1 MKPEVIDDSA
11 PSEFPWDS
19 GDGFQLGGVRS
30 IAIPIVIDGEN
41 ADAAITYAKAGAR
54 VAVDGADPATDAKVF
69 AVGHDAYVVRGG
81 RQTRI
86 QIRDFAA
93 PGASAS
99 AGDGVIKAPMHGK
112 VLEVLAAVGDR
123 VAIGQRLAVIEAMK
137 MEHTLRAPFAAHR
150 DAGSCA
156 YRGPSCGKRAG
167 HGARADPGKPG
178 RHKVGLCRFIS
189 SSFASVANSVRDLE
203 DWIKQKLKAKRTT
216 GEKPEHIHRTRMVP
230 KRAAELTD
238 GGSLYWVI
246 RGEVMCRQRLRDVR
260 PFRDK
265 DGIGRCGLVLD
276 PKVILV
282 EPRPYRAFQGW
293 RYLAANDAPRD
304 LDKAVKGAAAMP
316 ETLRRELRELGLM

>member
-1 MKPEVIDDSA
+1 MPLHLIK
-11 PSEFPWDS
+11 
-19 GDGFQLGGVRS
+19 LC
-30 IAIPIVIDGEN
+30 
-41 ADAAITYAKAGAR
+41 
-54 VAVDGADPATDAKVF
+54 
-69 AVGHDAYVVRGG
+69 VGCD
-81 RQTRI
+81 
-86 QIRDFAA
+86 
-93 PGASAS
+93 
-99 AGDGVIKAPMHGK
+99 
-112 VLEVLAAVGDR
+112 
-123 VAIGQRLAVIEAMK
+123 
-137 MEHTLRAPFAAHR
+137 
-150 DAGSCA
+150 
-156 YRGPSCGKRAG
+156 
-167 HGARADPGKPG
+167 
-178 RHKVGLCRFIS
+178 
-189 SSFASVANSVRDLE
+189 SVRDLE
-203 DWIKQKLKAKRTT
+203 DWIAQKLKAKRKT

-282 EPRPYRAFQGW
+282 EPRPYRPFQGW